1 MSGWRRPPNGT
12 VTISTARCSFWLAI
26 RPESPLFHFSEIM
39 TTPPVGRPALT
50 RDRTVY
56 PYRFP
61 PFPISDVLC
70 SFGHTGGRQILARH
84 RRCSHHLG
92 TGKAWGGTIWKSV
105 SKFQTKCC
113 AAVVKGFEGF
123 LSQVLNALAAM
134 PLLSEFCQGDESSR
148 LLWDFP
154 EMFNLLIYILY
165 ELPTYLSSYTILYHP
180 LFEMLQCSFTIWK
193 VFFASPF
200 SMSGRILF
208 DLSVLQ
214 GSRCVSSR
222 PQSESGNPRDK
233 GHRTSLQSGWRLQH
247 LRISLYMVWNDLV
260 QSKTRF

>member
-1 MSGWRRPPNGT
+1 M
-12 VTISTARCSFWLAI
+12 VTTSTARCSFWLTI
-26 RPESPLFHFSEIM
+26 CPESPVFHFSEIM

-56 PYRFP
+56 PYRFL

-70 SFGHTGGRQILARH
+70 SFGHAGGRQILARH

-92 TGKAWGGTIWKSV
+92 TGKAWGGTMPFESV

-154 EMFNLLIYILY
+154 EMFNLLMKILY
-165 ELPTYLSSYTILYHP
+165 FLHTSYVLKFLYHLIPSFIWDVAMFFHNLKTIFRFTLQHVRMYSLRP
-180 LFEMLQCSFTIWK
+180 LCAPGIPLRIQQTAERVRKSQGTRDIEQVRMTFTI
-193 VFFASPF
+193 SPNI
-200 SMSGRILF
+200 SIHGLERLT
-208 DLSVLQ
+208 
-214 GSRCVSSR
+214 
-222 PQSESGNPRDK
+222 SE
-233 GHRTSLQSGWRLQH
+233 
-247 LRISLYMVWNDLV
+247 
-260 QSKTRF
+260 